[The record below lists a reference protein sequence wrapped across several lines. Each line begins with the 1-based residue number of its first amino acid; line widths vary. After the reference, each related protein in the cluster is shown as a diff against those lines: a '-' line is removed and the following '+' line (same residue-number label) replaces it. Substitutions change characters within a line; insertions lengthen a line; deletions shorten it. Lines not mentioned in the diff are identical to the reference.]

1 MNELVIGREP
11 YRILPDV
18 YDLSTKLAN
27 TEFVPAGLRGK
38 PAAIAACVLAGRE
51 LGIGPMSSLQNLI
64 VIDGRP
70 SMTALLMRQLI
81 FAAGHSIHY
90 QESTDFRCI
99 VKGRRRGEEDWTT
112 ITWTMDQ
119 AKKAGLEGKT
129 NWRKYPKQMLQ
140 ARATGELARLAFA
153 DCLGGMGYLEDEISE
168 IDQAQVISIT
178 EDKVKRTMKRAS
190 APTIVPIIPDILEDD
205 DDEISVPDEI
215 IVPDTIPL
223 TETMILSDPFSGEL
237 IDRNQEK

>member
-1 MNELVIGREP
+1 MSEIAISKEP
-11 YRILPDV
+11 YRILSDV

-27 TEFVPAGLRGK
+27 TEFVPASLRGK

-70 SMTALLMRQLI
+70 SMTSLLMRQLI

-90 QESTDFRCI
+90 AESTDFRCV
-99 VKGRRRGEEDWTT
+99 VKGRRRGEEEWTT

-119 AKKAGLEGKT
+119 AKKAGLDTKT

-153 DCLGGMGYLEDEISE
+153 DCLGGMGYLEDELVE
-168 IDQAQVISIT
+168 VEAGQVISIT
-178 EDKVKRTMKRAS
+178 DEKPKRTMKRAS
-190 APTIVPIIPDILEDD
+190 VPTIVPTRPDTDYEVEPEDD
-205 DDEISVPDEI
+205 EPEPIEI
-215 IVPDTIPL
+215 PDTIPL
-223 TETMILSDPFSGEL
+223 TETLTLSDPFSGEPINPNL
-237 IDRNQEK
+237 EK

>member
-1 MNELVIGREP
+1 
-11 YRILPDV
+11 
-18 YDLSTKLAN
+18 
-27 TEFVPAGLRGK
+27 
-38 PAAIAACVLAGRE
+38 
-51 LGIGPMSSLQNLI
+51 
-64 VIDGRP
+64 
-70 SMTALLMRQLI
+70 
-81 FAAGHSIHY
+81 
-90 QESTDFRCI
+90 
-99 VKGRRRGEEDWTT
+99 
-112 ITWTMDQ
+112 MDQ

-178 EDKVKRTMKRAS
+178 EDKAKRTMKRAS

-205 DDEISVPDEI
+205 DDEISVPEEI

-223 TETMILSDPFSGEL
+223 TETMMLSDPFSGEA
-237 IDRNQEK
+237 IDRKLEQ